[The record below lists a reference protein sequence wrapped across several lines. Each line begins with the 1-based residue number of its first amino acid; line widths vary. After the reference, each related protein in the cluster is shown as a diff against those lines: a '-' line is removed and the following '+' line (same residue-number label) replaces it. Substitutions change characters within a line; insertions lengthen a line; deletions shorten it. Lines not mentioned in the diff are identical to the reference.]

1 MIAVVV
7 ALLVLYVRSGLSLWG
22 AWQTSRV
29 DAAKV
34 HALQVQHSRLQRQRD
49 KAGEGWFAEM
59 QARRLGLA
67 HKGDKP
73 YVVRGLPHD

>member
-1 MIAVVV
+1 MVAVIV

-29 DAAKV
+29 DTAKV
-34 HALQVQHSRLQRQRD
+34 HALQVEHSRLRRQRGL
-49 KAGEGWFAEM
+49 ANEPWVVEE

-67 HKGDKP
+67 HGGDKP